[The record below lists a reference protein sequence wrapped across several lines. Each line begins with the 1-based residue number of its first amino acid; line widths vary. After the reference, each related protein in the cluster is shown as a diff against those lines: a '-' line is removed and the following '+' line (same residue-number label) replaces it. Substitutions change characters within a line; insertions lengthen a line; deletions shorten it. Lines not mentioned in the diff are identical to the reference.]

1 MLALSGK
8 GRAGMREG
16 ITVEVSATDRA
27 RLEAI
32 VADRNSRQ
40 KHVWRAQIVLLTAD
54 GLGTG
59 EIMRQAGTSKVTVW
73 RWQERF
79 MRAGLAGLLRD
90 KTRRSRLPP
99 LPASVHARTVART
112 LDDPPGEATHWTA
125 AMMATAAGIS
135 VSSVQRIWRAHGLQP
150 HRVRQFKL
158 SRDPEFVA
166 KLRDI
171 VGLYVDPPAHAIVL
185 SVDEKSQIQAL
196 DRTQP
201 GLPLKPGRCGT
212 MTHDYIRN
220 GTTTLFAAL
229 DVLEGK
235 VIGRCMQRHRHQEF
249 IRFLNA
255 IEAETPVSKIIHV
268 ILDNYGSHK
277 HPKVRAWLGRHPR
290 FVFHYTPTSASWLN
304 AVEGFFAK
312 LSKGRLK
319 RGVFRSLVDLQ
330 AAIGRFLAA
339 TNDNPKPL
347 VWTADP
353 DAIIAAVKRGYQ
365 VLDSIH

>member
-1 MLALSGK
+1 
-8 GRAGMREG
+8 MREG
-16 ITVEVSATDRA
+16 IVVDVSAADRA
-27 RLEAI
+27 RLEAV
-32 VADRNSRQ
+32 VANRNSRQ
-40 KHVWRAQIVLLTAD
+40 KHVWRARIVLLTAD
-54 GLGTG
+54 GRGTV
-59 EIMRQAGTSKVTVW
+59 EIMRRTGKSKTAVW

-79 MRAGLAGLLRD
+79 MVAGVDGLLRD
-90 KTRRSRLPP
+90 KSRPSRVPP
-99 LPASVHARTVART
+99 LGPEIAERVVELT
-112 LDDPPGEATHWTA
+112 LGEPQGETTHWTA
-125 AMMATAAGIS
+125 AAMAGVVGIS

-150 HRVRQFKL
+150 HRMRRFKL
-158 SRDPEFVA
+158 SNDPQFAA

-212 MTHDYIRN
+212 MTHDDKRH

-249 IRFLNA
+249 LRFLNT
-255 IEAETPVSKIIHV
+255 IEAEVPLGKMVHV
-268 ILDNYGSHK
+268 ILDNYGTHK
-277 HPKVRAWLGRHPR
+277 HAKVRAWLSRHPR

-312 LSKGRLK
+312 LAKRRLK
-319 RGVFRSLVDLQ
+319 RGVFRSIVDLQ
-330 AAIGRFLAA
+330 SAINRFLDE
-339 TNDNPKPL
+339 TNDDPHPFT
-347 VWTADP
+347 WTADP
-353 DAIIAAVKRGYQ
+353 DKIIAAVKRGHQ